1 MFRVRAAT
9 VAVVLVLCGT
19 TGLLSQDLPPDAIEP
34 TRWPRSTA
42 IYPTPEPFSLMWYDA
57 QHAAALVRRAGLLV
71 HRGDAGRETRVVRTV
86 EIVEVEPLEEMPPA
100 YRRRWDIV
108 LNGAPLDWAN
118 TYVEW
123 GGRLVN
129 LQILFTYRNQRPVP
143 SVPFIL
149 E

>member
-1 MFRVRAAT
+1 MIRVFVTIGVLLGVGMSGIAA
-9 VAVVLVLCGT
+9 
-19 TGLLSQDLPPDAIEP
+19 QNLPPDAIEP

-42 IYPTPEPFSLMWYDA
+42 IYSTPEPLSLMWYDA

-86 EIVEVEPLEEMPPA
+86 EIVEVEPMEEMPPA
-100 YRRRWDIV
+100 HRRRWDLV
-108 LNGAPLDWAN
+108 LNGEPLDWAH

-129 LQILFTYRNQRPVP
+129 LQLLFTYRNQRPVP
-143 SVPFIL
+143 AAPFIL